1 MPEVEIEKAASEAA
15 RNAPEKEVFSFAVG
29 EKRYWIKRARPT
41 GSNLLHHAAWR
52 VTKLPLLVPVE
63 RQNAAEALQ
72 HESSKL
78 RRLAAGGI
86 PVPKVVLVTEEY
98 FVMEDNGTSLRR
110 ILREG
115 REDELSRRLYRE
127 LFETLGTLH
136 FIGEYHG
143 GSQLRNFNYRKGRIY
158 FLDFEEK
165 FPETIPL
172 QTLQFRDLFLL
183 LFSLVKDRHPLDY
196 SEVIG
201 RYMHSSGN
209 DWAVEELK
217 KLTEKTHALEAL
229 VRFPPIWKILD
240 KDSKATY
247 RMIQEIRK
255 L

>member
-1 MPEVEIEKAASEAA
+1 MPEIEIEKAAREAA
-15 RNAPEKEVFSFAVG
+15 LAAPGKEVFSFDFE

-41 GSNLLHHAAWR
+41 GSNLLQHAAWR
-52 VTKLPLLVPVE
+52 ATKLPLLVPVL
-63 RQNAAEALQ
+63 RQSASEALR

-78 RRLAAGGI
+78 RRLADRGI
-86 PVPKVVLVTEEY
+86 RVPSVVLLTQEY
-98 FVMEDNGTSLRR
+98 FVMEDNGISLRK

-115 REDELSRRLYRE
+115 REDEFSRRLYRE
-127 LFETLGTLH
+127 LFETLGRLH
-136 FIGEYHG
+136 SIGEYHG
-143 GSQLRNFNYRKGRIY
+143 GSQLRNFNYREGEIA

-165 FPETIPL
+165 FPESIPL
-172 QTLQFRDLFLL
+172 KTLQFRDLFLL

-201 RYMHSSGN
+201 HYVRSSGN
-209 DWAVEELK
+209 DWVVEELK
-217 KLTEKTHALEAL
+217 KLTEKTPLLEAL

-255 L
+255 I